1 MADTENK
8 EKKVVEKKISPEVWA
23 GYHRNDVPFE
33 ANELMRDAYLQYSV
47 SANIGR
53 AIPDVRDGLKP
64 GARRILYAMKVGG
77 YGSSGSTNKCAKVV
91 GLVIG
96 NYHPHGDTAVYD
108 TIVHMAQDFSMRVPL
123 ITPKGNFGSMDGD
136 KAAAYRYT
144 ECKMAKAA
152 EALLAD
158 LDKETVD
165 MRETF
170 DGKEMEPTVLPAAFP
185 NLLVNG
191 SQGIGVG
198 MATNIPPHN
207 LAEAIDATVALID
220 NPNATVDDLMQIMP
234 GPDFPTQGIIHG
246 QDGVRK
252 LYSTGQGTIRIRA
265 KIDVETDSK
274 GKDYLVVS
282 EVPFGINKTEM
293 VGRIAEMVERGQL
306 PGITDIQDYSSDR
319 AGIHIEITLSKDATT
334 SVVINELYKMTPLES
349 TLAGQFLVVDHNRPR
364 TMNLIQ
370 VLEAYIDHR
379 EEVIRRRTQYQLR
392 KAEERAHIVQ
402 GLLIAQANIDE
413 VIRIIR
419 NSHDRSTAQ
428 QELMARFEL
437 DEIQSN
443 AILDMRLAQLTNL
456 AVDELQAE
464 YEDLQN
470 KIAEYNRILSCREN
484 IMAVV
489 RQELLET
496 REAFATPRLTK
507 IEAAEGDINRDALTK
522 REIYVITLTRQ
533 GYIKRCSAE
542 EYEQQNRGGSGVKGI
557 TARKD
562 GDTVQMV
569 LSTRSHNSLLFFT
582 NFGRVYRMARA
593 YELPETKRADA
604 GRFVSNVLS
613 FYANPDNPD
622 AHEEIRAILP
632 YDELTTDMENTF
644 VVMLTKHG
652 IIKRCSLAN
661 FKNLRKVGKRAITF
675 KEDDD
680 LIDAQLTDGTK
691 DLLISSRAGRAVRF
705 NENRVRAMGTM
716 AAGVRAIKLKPEA
729 DGTPG
734 SVVSMAVVE
743 PEDELLVITAK
754 GFGKRTPIGLGRND
768 DAPQQADDAPDADT
782 DDADAPETDVD
793 DAAESDEGA
802 ENGVQ
807 EERSAFRYRLTN
819 RGTQGC
825 ISVKLRE
832 GDYVVTAMQ
841 VPPQCTQDI
850 LMLTEKGQA
859 VRAPVNQIRLCGRAS
874 QGVIAMRM
882 AKPNDRVVNVSLVD
896 ELSEEDQAM
905 NEARMEAEEQL
916 LNSEE
921 TPEVTPENPEVMP
934 ENPEVM
940 PENPEAMPENPE
952 TPENP

>member
-1 MADTENK
+1 MADK
-8 EKKVVEKKISPEVWA
+8 EKKEFKNPTISPEDWA
-23 GYHRNDVPFE
+23 NFKRNDIPTEV
-33 ANELMRDAYLQYSV
+33 NSLMRNAYLQYSV

-77 YGSSGSTNKCAKVV
+77 YGSSGGTNKCAKVV

-123 ITPKGNFGSMDGD
+123 IFPKGNFGNMDGD

-144 ECKMAKAA
+144 ECKMEKAA

-207 LAEAIDATVALID
+207 LAEAINATVAVID
-220 NPNATVDDLMQIMP
+220 NPNITVDELMEIMP
-234 GPDFPTQGIIHG
+234 GPDFPTGGIVYGQG
-246 QDGVRK
+246 GVRK
-252 LYSTGQGTIRIRA
+252 LYATGQGTIRIRA
-265 KIDVETDSK
+265 KIEVVEGN
-274 GKDYLVVS
+274 GKESLRVT
-282 EVPFGINKTEM
+282 EVPFGVNKENM
-293 VGRIAEMVERGQL
+293 VKSIADMIESGQL
-306 PGITDIQDYSSDR
+306 TGISDINDYSSKR
-319 AGIHIEITLSKDATT
+319 AGVRIEITLAKDATP

-349 TLAGQFLVVDHNRPR
+349 TLPGQFLVVDHNRPR
-364 TMNLIQ
+364 TMTLIQ

-379 EEVIRRRTQYQLR
+379 EEVIRRRTQFLLN
-392 KAEERAHIVQ
+392 KALARAHIIE
-402 GLLIAQANIDE
+402 GLFIAQRNIDE
-413 VIRIIR
+413 IIKIIR
-419 NSHDRSTAQ
+419 ASRDRAAAQ
-428 QELMARFEL
+428 QQLMARFEL

-456 AVDELQAE
+456 AIDELQAE
-464 YEDLQN
+464 YDALQRD
-470 KIAEYNRILSCREN
+470 IAEYNRILSCREN
-484 IMAVV
+484 IIEVV
-489 RQELLET
+489 RKELLEV
-496 REAFATPRLTK
+496 RDKFATPRLTK
-507 IEAAEGDINRDALTK
+507 IEAAENDLNRDGLTK

-582 NFGRVYRMARA
+582 NFGRVYRLARA

-613 FYANPDNPD
+613 FFVDPENPDN
-622 AHEEIRAILP
+622 HEEIRAILP
-632 YDELTTDMENTF
+632 YDEMTTDMDNTF

-691 DLLISSRAGRAVRF
+691 DILISSREGRAVRF
-705 NENRVRAMGTM
+705 NENKVRAMGTM
-716 AAGVRAIKLKPEA
+716 AAGVRAIKLRTEA

-734 SVVSMAVVE
+734 SVVSMAIVE
-743 PEDELLVITAK
+743 PDDELLVITAK
-754 GFGKRTPIGLGRND
+754 GYGKRTPIGLGRSD
-768 DAPQQADDAPDADT
+768 DAPEQAPADENT
-782 DDADAPETDVD
+782 EAQEV
-793 DAAESDEGA
+793 AEEA
-802 ENGVQ
+802 EPIENEQQ

-832 GDYVVTAMQ
+832 GDYVVAAMQ
-841 VPPQCTQDI
+841 VPAECTQDI
-850 LMLTEKGQA
+850 LMLTAKGQA
-859 VRAPVNQIRLCGRAS
+859 VRTPVSQIRLCGRAS

-882 AKPNDRVVNVSLVD
+882 AKDDDCVVNVSLVD
-896 ELSEEDQAM
+896 ELSEEDAAM
-905 NEARMEAEEQL
+905 NAAKAEAEEQL
-916 LNSEE
+916 LNASEEPVAEENAPAEATEAVETESVPEE
-921 TPEVTPENPEVMP
+921 TPE
-934 ENPEVM
+934 
-940 PENPEAMPENPE
+940 A
-952 TPENP
+952 